1 MAQGFSFESFGGK
14 VSVCR
19 DTLYEWE
26 RVHDA
31 FSYAKKIGQLKS
43 LQKFEAIGIA
53 MVDPLA
59 ARKLGINPRA
69 ISQVSWIYQMKCR
82 FNKLGWNP
90 VSADP
95 FDAGDDFE
103 FK

>member
-1 MAQGFSFESFGGK
+1 MAGGLSFESFAAK
-14 VSVCR
+14 CDCCI
-19 DTLYEWE
+19 DTLYEWAK
-26 RVHDA
+26 VHLE
-31 FSYAKKIGQLKS
+31 FSEAKRRGTAKS
-43 LQKFEAIGIA
+43 LYWFEQIGRA
-53 MVDPLA
+53 MVDPRVNTA
-59 ARKLGINPRA
+59 QSN
-69 ISQVSWIYQMKCR
+69 VTSWIYQMKCR

>member
-1 MAQGFSFESFGGK
+1 MGLSFESFGAK
-14 VSVCR
+14 INCHF
-19 DTLYEWE
+19 DTLYEWVK
-26 RVHDA
+26 VHHE
-31 FSYAKKIGQLKS
+31 FSEAKKLGTTKS
-43 LQKFEAIGIA
+43 LLKFEALGIA
-53 MVDPLA
+53 NLTN
-59 ARKLGINPRA
+59 KNFNNTI
-69 ISQVSWIYQMKCR
+69 WIYQMKCR